1 MHVAENAKWP
11 SSETR
16 FKWDYCKWLRQIR
29 RSLWVIVCLL
39 IYQWQWSCD
48 FLWGKWAIS
57 FWEETQ
63 GFFNAALPLQWSNC
77 LTQRESHSLLNWIIA
92 PNFKHNSPQIGFFF
106 SFAAVT
112 LTTSQETGPPLTY
125 DLLWPWSGVTVLS
138 RHPQKSQI
146 RSGVI
151 KVTFLDRESRA
162 SDTSVRCVLEA
173 QPQHSSAIKNKT
185 KKNNAEKVTTNIF
198 DAFLWFF

>member
-1 MHVAENAKWP
+1 MP
-11 SSETR
+11 SDHR
-16 FKWDYCKWLRQIR
+16 LRHASNGITANDCITIR

-57 FWEETQ
+57 FWEQTQ
-63 GFFNAALPLQWSNC
+63 GFECCPAITVEQLFDSEGVTFC
-77 LTQRESHSLLNWIIA
+77 LELNYCPQFQAYFTADWI
-92 PNFKHNSPQIGFFF
+92 F
-106 SFAAVT
+106 SFAPVT

-138 RHPQKSQI
+138 RLPQKSQI
-146 RSGVI
+146 RSGVV
-151 KVTFLDRESRA
+151 KVTFLDKETRA

-173 QPQHSSAIKNKT
+173 QPQHSWAVKT
-185 KKNNAEKVTTNIF
+185 KKKTMRRRSRLTFWCISLVFLTRLKV
-198 DAFLWFF
+198 